1 MNDALLKL
9 WIGAQIRV
17 RNFWEDLKS
26 EEKGAVEIITMLLI
40 VVVVIALVALFRDK
54 IKALIDTVF
63 GNTTNQLDNLGKE
76 LG

>member
-63 GNTTNQLDNLGKE
+63 GNTNHQLGNLGKE

>member
-63 GNTTNQLDNLGKE
+63 GNTNDQLGNLGKE